1 MLSEVRVSQGVEE
14 AAPEETGATL
24 EGVATTGT
32 LLEAGVEACSE
43 LVATG
48 TAVSEVR
55 VSQGV
60 ELEAGPL
67 LELSPLGM
75 TGVVE
80 GAALLDMGTLEGAGR
95 LEDEPEP
102 EPEPPMIR
110 TPLRSI
116 PVSQL
121 SRVRRMLTSMSM
133 SAAPP
138 RTAAS

>member
-1 MLSEVRVSQGVEE
+1 MSQGVEE

-60 ELEAGPL
+60 E
-67 LELSPLGM
+67 
-75 TGVVE
+75 E
-80 GAALLDMGTLEGAGR
+80 GDAALLDMGALEGAGR

-121 SRVRRMLTSMSM
+121 RRVRRMLTSMSM

>member
-1 MLSEVRVSQGVEE
+1 MSQGVEE

-24 EGVATTGT
+24 EGVGTTGT

-48 TAVSEVR
+48 ITLSEVR

-60 ELEAGPL
+60 E
-67 LELSPLGM
+67 
-75 TGVVE
+75 E
-80 GAALLDMGTLEGAGR
+80 GDAALLDTGALEGAGR
-95 LEDEPEP
+95 LEDEPEPEP

-121 SRVRRMLTSMSM
+121 RRVRRMLTSMSM

-138 RTAAS
+138 RMAAS